1 MEVLDRVVSPLNF
14 NKPIVAYLNSERFSF
29 WLLILVVISHGIF
42 FAFFLTGDV
51 SCRPKGEISYQ
62 EIAPY
67 EEKLDLDHYIEIIC
81 ATELKS
87 QYFVYFIYEGAI
99 VSLLVIGA
107 IILKSILSEFRINF
121 LLHHEVDKKDLGDE
135 ALFLKEEILFK
146 EVPESLQKWRKS
158 KIRNLFCR
166 FLVWKTVF
174 TTVFTGIAI
183 ATIVLKYSIPS
194 SRSYVLPVEQDCKG
208 PLFWSDK
215 GDTTENLGK
224 YLCHFDHEVEIFF
237 FSLMIDVLTMIFC
250 FVSVFQV
257 LSLLIRSSTDCTS
270 GDEENLCFCCPMRP
284 PAASTFLGDLF
295 LDPGANY
302 SLSGKI
308 PTQVQ
313 PTHEQQSV
321 QVQSAPEKKTK

>member
-1 MEVLDRVVSPLNF
+1 MDVLGRVVSPLNF
-14 NKPIVAYLNSERFSF
+14 NRPIVNYLNSERFSF

-42 FAFFLTGDV
+42 SAFFITGDV
-51 SCRPKGEISYQ
+51 SCRPNGEISDQ

-107 IILKSILSEFRINF
+107 IKLKSILSEFRIQF
-121 LLHHEVDKKDLGDE
+121 LLHHNVDKKDLGDE
-135 ALFLKEEILFK
+135 ALFLKEEILYANTK
-146 EVPESLQKWRKS
+146 KWRLS
-158 KIRNLFCR
+158 KIRNLFCQY
-166 FLVWKTVF
+166 LVWKTVF
-174 TTVFTGIAI
+174 TIVFTGIAI

-194 SRSYVLPVEQDCKG
+194 SRSYVLPVEQDCTG

-215 GDTTENLGK
+215 GDTTEKLGK

-250 FVSVFQV
+250 IWCLSQLVYLIIRSCRKNENSIKDEDSLCCCCKPCEGWAERHTSNFLGKLFDSSVF
-257 LSLLIRSSTDCTS
+257 S
-270 GDEENLCFCCPMRP
+270 E
-284 PAASTFLGDLF
+284 
-295 LDPGANY
+295 
-302 SLSGKI
+302 
-308 PTQVQ
+308 
-313 PTHEQQSV
+313 
-321 QVQSAPEKKTK
+321 